1 MRKLQKYQIKERKW
15 RLICVKKL
23 WLLLACKL
31 QNYIDVKTFDQKLWN
46 QPNKWQNYQLSKTKQ
61 KLCP

>member
-46 QPNKWQNYQLSKTKQ
+46 QPNKWQN
-61 KLCP
+61 